1 MSRPAQVASKKSVK
15 AVGFVAVTRP
25 PNTIDIKIN
34 VPKKY
39 FWFFIF

>member
-1 MSRPAQVASKKSVK
+1 MSRPAQVASRKSVK
-15 AVGFVAVTRP
+15 EVGFVAAMRP